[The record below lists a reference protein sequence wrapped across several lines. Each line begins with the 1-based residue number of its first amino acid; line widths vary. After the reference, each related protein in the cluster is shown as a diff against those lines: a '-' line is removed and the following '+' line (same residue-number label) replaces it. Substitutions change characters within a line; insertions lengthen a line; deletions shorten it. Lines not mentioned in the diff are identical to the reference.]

1 MGRVEE
7 TCGQRLPRAPM
18 LLRRRLSSELAMK
31 QTILECVRPAGEI
44 LLRYFGRNLNVRHK
58 GDQSNI
64 VTDADVASERWI
76 VGHIRDRFPNHNII
90 AEETGYH
97 RASSA
102 FTWVVDPL
110 DGTSNFAAG
119 LPWFGVQVAVL
130 QDFSPVLAAKFLPIT
145 NTLYWAE
152 KGQGVYR
159 DGTRVRVTAETDPL
173 NVLCAFGL
181 DATASGDRSRH
192 QAGVL
197 HRVANGVRNIRATN
211 CLLDFCFTIDGR
223 LGGCVNFNTK
233 IWDIA
238 PLALMLPEA
247 GGRLTDME
255 GREIVFRPDSEP
267 FDRNYTVVGGSQ
279 ALHPRLLDLVRG
291 PA

>member
-1 MGRVEE
+1 
-7 TCGQRLPRAPM
+7 
-18 LLRRRLSSELAMK
+18 MK

-44 LLRYFGRNLNVRHK
+44 LLRYFGGNVNVRHK

-64 VTDADVASERWI
+64 VTDADLASERWI
-76 VGHIRDRFPNHNII
+76 VGHIRDRFPDHSII
-90 AEETGYH
+90 AEETGYL
-97 RASSA
+97 RTSSA
-102 FTWVVDPL
+102 FTWVIDPL

-130 QDFSPVLAAKFLPIT
+130 QDCVPVLAAKFLPIT
-145 NTLYWAE
+145 DTLYLAE

-159 DGTRVRVTAETDPL
+159 DGTRVGVTAETNPL
-173 NVLCAFGL
+173 NVLCAVGL
-181 DATASGDRSRH
+181 DASASDDQSRH

-197 HRVANGVRNIRATN
+197 GRVAGGVRNIRATN
-211 CLLDFCFTIDGR
+211 CLLDFCYTLDGR

-255 GREIVFRPDSEP
+255 GREIVFRPDAEP
-267 FDRNYTVVGGSQ
+267 FDRNYTVVGGSP
-279 ALHPRLLDLVRG
+279 ALHPRLLDLVRAG
-291 PA
+291 